1 MKIIIRNNNSKKIK
15 FMAEN
20 IIDGM
25 KIGIIKEKLAKKG
38 IPIELGISDPK
49 EFAGQQDLD
58 ITFQQKDLIDLLC

>member
-38 IPIELGISDPK
+38 IPIELGMSSTD
-49 EFAGQQDLD
+49 QDLD

>member
-1 MKIIIRNNNSKKIK
+1 
-15 FMAEN
+15 MAEN